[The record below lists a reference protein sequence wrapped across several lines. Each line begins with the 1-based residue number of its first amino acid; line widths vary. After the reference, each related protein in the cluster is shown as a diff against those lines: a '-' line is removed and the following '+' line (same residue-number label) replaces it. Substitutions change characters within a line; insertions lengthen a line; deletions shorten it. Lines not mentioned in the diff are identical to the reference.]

1 MENEPRQFWDYEKCF
16 WYAKSPF
23 VHYKIEDEEFTM
35 HYNNT
40 RILTVPDG
48 EVELYNICYYDQY
61 EDEDSDPI
69 LFFDPPFMDF
79 LLKQGFQV
87 QEVTDPELVEFIRGK
102 QQEVESKRFADR
114 FSLDW
119 LRHES

>member
-1 MENEPRQFWDYEKCF
+1 METEKQFWDYEGCT
-16 WYAKSPF
+16 WYSKSPF

-48 EVELYNICYYDQY
+48 EVELFNVCFYDSV
-61 EDEDSDPI
+61 ESPDDAPA

-79 LLKQGFQV
+79 LHDKGFESHLV
-87 QEVTDPELVEFIRGK
+87 DDPDLIQYIREK
-102 QQEVESKRFADR
+102 YAEVEAKRFADEFISNWVNR
-114 FSLDW
+114 
-119 LRHES
+119 E

>member
-1 MENEPRQFWDYEKCF
+1 MENKQFWDYEKCT
-16 WYAKSPF
+16 WYSKSPF

-40 RILTVPDG
+40 RILTVPNG
-48 EVELYNICYYDQY
+48 EVELYNICYYDPES
-61 EDEDSDPI
+61 EDDPL

-79 LLKQGFQV
+79 LHGRGFEV
-87 QEVTDPELVEFIRGK
+87 HEVTDPELIEFIREK
-102 QQEVESKRFADR
+102 SQEVEAKRFADR

-119 LRHES
+119 IRDES

>member
-1 MENEPRQFWDYEKCF
+1 MESEPRQFWDYEKCA

-79 LLKQGFQV
+79 LLSQGFKV
-87 QEVTDPELVEFIRGK
+87 QEVDDPELIEFIREK
-102 QQEVESKRFADR
+102 QQEVEAKRFADR

-119 LRHES
+119 VHNES

>member
-1 MENEPRQFWDYEKCF
+1 METEKQFWDYENCT
-16 WYAKSPF
+16 WYSKSPF

-48 EVELYNICYYDQY
+48 EVELFNICYYDPT
-61 EDEDSDPI
+61 EDPDAEPL

-79 LLKQGFQV
+79 LHGRGFESHQV
-87 QEVTDPELVEFIRGK
+87 SDPELIEYIREKAHDVEA
-102 QQEVESKRFADR
+102 KRFADEFISNWVR
-114 FSLDW
+114 NG
-119 LRHES
+119 